1 MASDIEGIDE
11 IVETASA
18 IQLVFHVG
26 QDWLAEADQAAAET
40 ARKREACTAFLRSP
54 EFRTRF
60 GMRPGTI
67 LMKSARQPPPDVLAD
82 MARIG
87 ADVEVGTIGLVGGP
101 SVALVACAACGR
113 GGFASNQMSVTERG
127 LTCPACFAA
136 WSMQQDLR
144 GRGSYGSL
152 TYPSGGGMSG
162 WTIARILIAL
172 AVVSLSAL
180 RACS

>member
-11 IVETASA
+11 IIETPSA
-18 IQLVFHVG
+18 IQLVFHVRH
-26 QDWLAEADQAAAET
+26 DWLGEADQAAAET
-40 ARKREACTAFLRSP
+40 ARKREACTGFLRSQD
-54 EFRTRF
+54 FRTRF

-87 ADVEVGTIGLVGGP
+87 ADVEVGTIGVAGGP
-101 SVALVACAACGR
+101 PVALVACAACGR
-113 GGFASNQMSVTERG
+113 SGFVSTQMSVTERG

-144 GRGSYGSL
+144 GRGNYGSL
-152 TYPSGGGMSG
+152 TSSGGGMSA

-172 AVVSLSAL
+172 AVISLSAL